1 MPRVAGVDPGTL
13 TIDVCVLDDGR
24 PVAERAVGTE
34 EAVAE
39 PGALAAWIAEQRPDL
54 VAGPSGYGL
63 PLVRADRATDEQWRL
78 AFLAAP
84 GETGG
89 IGGLRALARALA
101 DAALPFLFLPGVVHL
116 DTVPRHRKLNRVDLG
131 TADKVCSA
139 ALAIAEAPSGAGRA
153 AASLILLELGG
164 AFTAGLAIERG
175 CIVDGLGGTTGPPG
189 WRSGGAWDG
198 EVAFLAGEVTK
209 AMLFQGGLETV
220 VAADSSLEAVALEA
234 VIEGA
239 LKAVQSLRVSAPGA
253 RRLVVSGRHAA
264 DGGVIGALRARLG
277 SAMDVVPLQ
286 GFAGVKHAAQGAALL
301 ADGLAGGRHRPLVET
316 MQLRNAT
323 GTILDHLFSI
333 SLSQARRQL
342 GLPARA

>member
-63 PLVRADRATDEQWRL
+63 PLVRADQATDEQWRL

-89 IGGLRALARALA
+89 IGGLRGLARALA

-116 DTVPRHRKLNRVDLG
+116 ATVPRHRKLNRVDLG

-139 ALAIAEAPSGAGRA
+139 ALAIAEAAPAAGS

-209 AMLFQGGLETV
+209 AMLFQGGLETI
-220 VAADSSLEAVALEA
+220 VAADASLAPVALEA

-239 LKAVQSLRVSAPGA
+239 LKAVQSLRVSAPAA

-264 DGGVIGALRARLG
+264 DDPVIGALRARLG

-286 GFAGVKHAAQGAALL
+286 GFASVKHAAQGAALL

-316 MQLRNAT
+316 MQLRNAS
-323 GTILDHLFSI
+323 GTVLDHLFSI

-342 GLPARA
+342 GLPAHV